1 MTPLEKG
8 DKDME
13 DAVLRRTWAEIDLD
27 ALEHNY
33 RRARTL
39 TGSGVRYLG
48 VVKADA
54 YGHGAVQIGRKME
67 SLGADY
73 LAVSSLDEA
82 RELRH
87 GGITMPVLILGHT
100 PPDMV
105 PELIR
110 YHITQAV
117 SALAKAEEYSA
128 AAVACGGTLRVHIK
142 VDTGMSRLGFLVR
155 GGHFEGGIASIA
167 AACALPGLDAEG
179 IFTHFAVADEDGEE
193 DEAYTREQFGLF
205 TAVIDALAQRGR
217 TFAIR
222 HCANSGALARYPEM
236 YLDMVR
242 PGIALYGAGADAQRL
257 DLRPVMSLKTCI
269 STIKVFDPDT
279 TVSYGRTFR
288 TTERTRMGVLPIG
301 YADGFFRGLSNRASV
316 LTDQGSAPIRGR
328 ICMDMCMVDLTELP
342 DVHVGDAVEIFGQRQ
357 RVDDLAS
364 ILGTI
369 PYELT
374 CAVSKRVPRLYLEGG
389 TVVERSLRL
398 L

>member
-54 YGHGAVQIGRKME
+54 YGHGAVQIGRKLE

-128 AAVACGGTLRVHIK
+128 AAAACGGTLRVHIK

-155 GGHFEGGIASIA
+155 GSHFEGGVVSIA
-167 AACALPGLDAEG
+167 AACALPGLDPEG

-316 LTDQGSAPIRGR
+316 LTDQGPAPIRGR

-389 TVVERSLRL
+389 AVVERSLRL

>member
-54 YGHGAVQIGRKME
+54 YGHGAVQIGRKLE

-128 AAVACGGTLRVHIK
+128 AAAACGGTLRVHVK

-155 GGHFEGGIASIA
+155 GSHFEGGVASIA
-167 AACALPGLDAEG
+167 AACALPGLDPEG

-257 DLRPVMSLKTCI
+257 DLRPVMSLKTCV

-364 ILGTI
+364 MLGTI

>member
-1 MTPLEKG
+1 
-8 DKDME
+8 ME

-54 YGHGAVQIGRKME
+54 YGHGAVQIGRKLE

-269 STIKVFDPDT
+269 STIKVFAPDT